1 MFLDKRIGIICVQSS
16 NIFFETQTKYRE
28 FDSELKHFWY
38 DVYRTDR
45 RRSARLLHARILM
58 PERRKRAAVAAATSA
73 ALASSAALTAVKA
86 LVLLLQSIDLGRV
99 HFSCAFFLYST
110 SRVGVYIVATANVAC
125 LLLDVIYQSRDPRN
139 NGLVHRRQRHTNKV
153 TCTSILD
160 EQLHNSDT
168 FYIFYYSLTTHI
180 MIKSKKFFAQK
191 VVLFFRNLIF
201 LTFK

>member
-1 MFLDKRIGIICVQSS
+1 MVCIA
-16 NIFFETQTKYRE
+16 QTGGGER
-28 FDSELKHFWY
+28 
-38 DVYRTDR
+38 R
-45 RRSARLLHARILM
+45 RRSAMLLHARILM

-73 ALASSAALTAVKA
+73 ALASSTALAAVKA

-125 LLLDVIYQSRDPRN
+125 LLLDVIYQSRDPRH
-139 NGLVHRRQRHTNKV
+139 NGLVHCSQRHTNKV
-153 TCTSILD
+153 TCASILD
-160 EQLHNSDT
+160 EQYTIFLHNSDT

-191 VVLFFRNLIF
+191 VVLSKFNFFGF
-201 LTFK
+201 